1 MKASGLI
8 CTTVGTL
15 AAIGMATTVPAQARH
30 WGPGF
35 VGGLAAGALI
45 AGAASSAY
53 AYAPGPGYAY
63 DSYAYDGYG
72 PGPRWDRRNRAY
84 ETYGV
89 YDESQHGGQP
99 SYVRPD

>member
-8 CTTVGTL
+8 CTTVGAL

-30 WGPGF
+30 WGPGL

-63 DSYAYDGYG
+63 DDGYAYNGYG
-72 PGPRWDRRNRAY
+72 PGYRWGRNRAY